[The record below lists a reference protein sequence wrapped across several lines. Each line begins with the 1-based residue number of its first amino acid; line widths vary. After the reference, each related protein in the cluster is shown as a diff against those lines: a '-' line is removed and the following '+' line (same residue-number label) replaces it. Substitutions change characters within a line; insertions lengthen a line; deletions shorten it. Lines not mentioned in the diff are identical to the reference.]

1 MSNDNSQFAWQVHSY
16 LSDYIKFGDTKAAL
30 IAGLAGPLVFGLIGF
45 SSWTLAFD
53 WKSCLG
59 LLAMLLFAI
68 AFCFAFAAIWPNLFT
83 SDVKRTKKRPT
94 AIESDSIE
102 TPDKGFI
109 FWRNIR
115 AHANANTFAIELAK
129 LTDEDRLQHLGKH
142 CYELAGINDRKYWF
156 VTIASRFF
164 AAGIIALTIFAA
176 IHWSDRGSSDERQE
190 PVSAD
195 QSQASCENEPWVSPA
210 KV

>member
-1 MSNDNSQFAWQVHSY
+1 MSNDNSQFAWHVHSY
-16 LSDYIKFGDTKAAL
+16 LNSYIKFGDTKAAL

-45 SSWTLAFD
+45 SSLTLAFD
-53 WKSCLG
+53 LKSCLG

-83 SDVKRTKKRPT
+83 SNVKWTKKRST
-94 AIESDSIE
+94 AIESDSKE
-102 TPDKGFI
+102 TPEKGFI

-129 LTDEDRLQHLGKH
+129 LTSEDRLQHLGKH

-164 AAGIIALTIFAA
+164 AAGIIALTTFAA
-176 IHWSDRGSSDERQE
+176 IHWSDRATGDAPQE
-190 PVSAD
+190 PANAD
-195 QSQASCENEPWVSPA
+195 QSQVNCEDEAWVSPA